1 MGILKQNEEQWQ
13 ERLVRL
19 RWACR
24 RTQVE
29 LNKPLLNFLETIYPS
44 LAMGDQFAF
53 ERLLSAADKDI
64 LQWLAGKQLPNDPGI
79 VAVIALMQ
87 QPTH

>member
-1 MGILKQNEEQWQ
+1 MGNFNQTEEQWQ

-19 RWACR
+19 RWACH
-24 RTQVE
+24 RTHSE
-29 LNKPLLNFLETIYPS
+29 LNKPLLSFLENVYPS

-64 LQWLAGKQLPNDPGI
+64 LQWLAGKQLPNDPGVVGI
-79 VAVIALMQ
+79 LTLMRS
-87 QPTH
+87 PS

>member
-1 MGILKQNEEQWQ
+1 MGIFNQTEEQWQ

-19 RWACR
+19 RWACH
-24 RTQVE
+24 RTQSE
-29 LNKPLLNFLETIYPS
+29 LNKPLLSFLENVYPS

-79 VAVIALMQ
+79 VAILTLMRS
-87 QPTH
+87 PS

>member
-1 MGILKQNEEQWQ
+1 MGFFNQTEEQWQ

-19 RWACR
+19 RWACH
-24 RTQVE
+24 RTQTE
-29 LNKPLLNFLETIYPS
+29 LNKPLLNFLENVYPS

-64 LQWLAGKQLPNDPGI
+64 LLWLAGKQLPNDAGI
-79 VAVIALMQ
+79 VAILTLMRS
-87 QPTH
+87 PS

>member
-1 MGILKQNEEQWQ
+1 MGFFNQTEEQWQ

-19 RWACR
+19 RWACH
-24 RTQVE
+24 RTHAE
-29 LNKPLLNFLETIYPS
+29 LNKPLLSFLENAYPS

-64 LQWLAGKQLPNDPGI
+64 LQWLAGKQLPNDSGI
-79 VAVIALMQ
+79 VAILTLMRS
-87 QPTH
+87 PN